1 MSMRAC
7 ICALLLSLMLMA
19 GGGEAHAAL
28 STGVVT
34 LVPGTTTVR
43 LGEAVFMVST
53 DRTISL
59 SLTFV
64 TGDLLDGLIV
74 LRDTS
79 PALVQILWRDTG
91 VIVFAG
97 PVAQVRS
104 VRCRVPVKSLAVE
117 DSGHTEK

>member
-1 MSMRAC
+1 MSMRAG
-7 ICALLLSLMLMA
+7 ISALLLSLLLMV

-34 LVPGTTTVR
+34 LVPGTTAVR
-43 LGEAVFMVST
+43 LGEAVFVVST

-64 TGDLLDGLIV
+64 TGDLLDGLVV

-79 PALVQILWRDTG
+79 PALVQIFWRDTG

-104 VRCRVPVKSLAVE
+104 VRCHVPVKSLAVE

>member
-1 MSMRAC
+1 MSVRAC
-7 ICALLLSLMLMA
+7 ISALLLSLMLMA
-19 GGGEAHAAL
+19 GGGVADAAL

-34 LVPGTTTVR
+34 LAPGTTAVP
-43 LGEAVFMVST
+43 LGESIFVVST
-53 DRTISL
+53 DRTISV

-64 TGDLLDGLIV
+64 TGDLLDVLVV

-79 PALVQILWRDTG
+79 PALVQIVWRDTG

-97 PVAQVRS
+97 PVAQVKTA
-104 VRCRVPVKSLAVE
+104 RCRLPEKSIEVD